1 MFRVS
6 PKNKRKTNQMSLDVA
21 LRVRA
26 KERNI
31 FFLFFFHELINLPKH
46 VRISSLKKYGSDS
59 SLRSVLALAIPSG
72 YPSFLVKLVKCAG
85 CFGCFD

>member
-1 MFRVS
+1 MCL
-6 PKNKRKTNQMSLDVA
+6 PEDKRKPNQMSLDVA
-21 LRVRA
+21 LRVPA

-31 FFLFFFHELINLPKH
+31 IFLFFLHELINLPKH
-46 VRISSLKKYGSDS
+46 VRISSLKKYGSAS
-59 SLRSVLALAIPSG
+59 AVRSVLALAMPCG